1 MWGAFAKQCKLL
13 VSLHEAKYNRVDYL
27 FAKRG

>member
-1 MWGAFAKQCKLL
+1 MQGLLQNDGKLL
-13 VSLHEAKYNRVDYL
+13 VSLHEAKYNKVDYL